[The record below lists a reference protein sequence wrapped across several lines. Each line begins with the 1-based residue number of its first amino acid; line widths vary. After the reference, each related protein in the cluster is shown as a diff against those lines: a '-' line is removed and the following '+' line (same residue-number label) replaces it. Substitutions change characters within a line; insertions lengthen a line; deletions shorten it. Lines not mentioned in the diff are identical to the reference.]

1 MRHYAGFG
9 TFLSSSCMLYSIL
22 TCLNFA
28 NPFRQEGWKGVRF
41 MNTYLMK
48 KAMIETAV
56 DRGIK
61 EMEDDP
67 KRSIRRLTDLGKQF
81 SRNRFQETVFSVM
94 QELLNN
100 ENSAYYDMMHNL
112 IKNSEKESLKKFG
125 VNFGY
130 MSWSYGAARV
140 REKETKEGV
149 LIPWTIML
157 RYDAKAEDGLTMDRL
172 SSLMEQGQD
181 LGIYAYFIRE
191 CADDEDSYALLEL
204 LERYKECAY
213 VWFKSNGRLTAAQ
226 IQMLRVCRNA
236 LVCLPL
242 SDPET
247 SLTAALLRDQKIPF
261 ALYLEYGRNSIL
273 PGLTDVYKES
283 VLASETAM
291 LFLISA
297 DGADCA
303 AADLAYRSRLEQK
316 YPFVIMDYY
325 GDGQSISRVLCEHTN
340 LLEIGSDGRMIR
352 PDGQKGEPFPFELPL
367 IDALRQVM
375 PPKKPFSESHPEA

>member
-157 RYDAKAEDGLTMDRL
+157 RYDA
-172 SSLMEQGQD
+172 
-181 LGIYAYFIRE
+181 
-191 CADDEDSYALLEL
+191 
-204 LERYKECAY
+204 
-213 VWFKSNGRLTAAQ
+213 
-226 IQMLRVCRNA
+226 
-236 LVCLPL
+236 
-242 SDPET
+242 
-247 SLTAALLRDQKIPF
+247 
-261 ALYLEYGRNSIL
+261 
-273 PGLTDVYKES
+273 
-283 VLASETAM
+283 
-291 LFLISA
+291 
-297 DGADCA
+297 
-303 AADLAYRSRLEQK
+303 
-316 YPFVIMDYY
+316 
-325 GDGQSISRVLCEHTN
+325 
-340 LLEIGSDGRMIR
+340 
-352 PDGQKGEPFPFELPL
+352 
-367 IDALRQVM
+367 
-375 PPKKPFSESHPEA
+375 

>member
-1 MRHYAGFG
+1 
-9 TFLSSSCMLYSIL
+9 
-22 TCLNFA
+22 
-28 NPFRQEGWKGVRF
+28 
-41 MNTYLMK
+41 
-48 KAMIETAV
+48 
-56 DRGIK
+56 
-61 EMEDDP
+61 
-67 KRSIRRLTDLGKQF
+67 
-81 SRNRFQETVFSVM
+81 
-94 QELLNN
+94 
-100 ENSAYYDMMHNL
+100 
-112 IKNSEKESLKKFG
+112 
-125 VNFGY
+125 
-130 MSWSYGAARV
+130 
-140 REKETKEGV
+140 
-149 LIPWTIML
+149 
-157 RYDAKAEDGLTMDRL
+157 
-172 SSLMEQGQD
+172 
-181 LGIYAYFIRE
+181 
-191 CADDEDSYALLEL
+191 
-204 LERYKECAY
+204 
-213 VWFKSNGRLTAAQ
+213 
-226 IQMLRVCRNA
+226 MLRVCRNS

-261 ALYLEYGRNSIL
+261 ALYLEYGRDSIL

-291 LFLISA
+291 FFLISA

-352 PDGQKGEPFPFELPL
+352 PDGQKGKPFPFELPL